1 MNRLAFGHACRKM
14 KNGKP
19 NVSLFVVPNPKRQQ
33 QPSQFD
39 VVLLSSFFEKNSGRS
54 ESESVP

>member
-1 MNRLAFGHACRKM
+1 MPKM

-39 VVLLSSFFEKNSGRS
+39 VVLLSSFFDKNSGRS
-54 ESESVP
+54 ESESIP